1 MKSKIIFIAASVV
14 SLALAALCGY
24 VFCTRALG
32 GAALWICVPAYVALL
47 FVSVIFGDLV
57 HEGAH
62 MLAGLCC
69 KMGVKPDRYKLF
81 RTSSVNVCPIGAD
94 GMCGRMIATSFA
106 GIAAN
111 AVCAVVGIA
120 AALSAGAFSGCCV
133 LLPYSIYLLIINAVP
148 DDRNGAKNDGMM
160 VWELITKSPSA
171 QVMLA
176 VLRVQGMV
184 NGGTALADIPR
195 EMLFDLPQLPEDD
208 VNFIVLTR
216 LRCEYFSAC
225 GDGEQA
231 QKYLARYN
239 SLAEY
244 LPLEYRSE

>member
-1 MKSKIIFIAASVV
+1 MKSKIIFIAALVV

-32 GAALWICVPAYVALL
+32 VAMLWICVPAYVALL

-69 KMGVKPDRYKLF
+69 KMGVRPDRYKLF

-94 GMCGRMIATSFA
+94 GMCGRVIATSFA

-160 VWELITKSPSA
+160 VWGLITKSPSA

-184 NGGTALADIPR
+184 NGGTTLADIPR

-208 VNFIVLTR
+208 VNFIALTR

-244 LPLEYRSE
+244 LPPEYRSE